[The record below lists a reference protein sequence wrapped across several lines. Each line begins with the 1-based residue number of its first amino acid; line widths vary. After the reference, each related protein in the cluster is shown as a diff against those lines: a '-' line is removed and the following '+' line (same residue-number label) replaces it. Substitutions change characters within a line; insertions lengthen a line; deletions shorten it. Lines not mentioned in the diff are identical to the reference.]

1 MDFDNMKRKELQAL
15 CKKHGI
21 PANLTNLEMVNK
33 LSSIIKVNDEKLLTQ
48 GRSCLKVFDETVNDR
63 ESDVVNRTL
72 KKVKFSPENEIFEF
86 TKSVEVKSRGRRK
99 SMLHNNSLSV
109 RSDGVKIG
117 ILGSPVRVTRSRGM
131 NLEDGVSEKKG
142 RTRRTKDSVLLVNES
157 EDEVGMTKRR
167 SLRNKEVVPVQ
178 ERREE
183 NEGENEGL
191 RMSRRVK
198 GEKIANKSPEELD
211 KSTSEKEID
220 PEKRDKK
227 VTFSS
232 DDQIMECM
240 KAETKAK
247 EMKRGGRRKS
257 IAHTQTSHVQ
267 NEVDAKVRDEVLE
280 KPAERITRSRNL
292 KSVEDYVG
300 NKRNRTRGK
309 EVIERNEKLLCT
321 EFVESSV
328 EAANNEVK
336 VTTRRSQQNNVVE
349 EASQTA
355 LKRSKRQATKAEGA
369 RFTVEAANDE
379 VKATTR
385 SQQNMVVEEAPQTA
399 LTRSKRLASKA
410 EGARLTDDISK
421 DKMVTRDRTRNQSNL
436 AVEAST
442 SDVVPQLDKQ
452 VEVPLRRSD
461 RRESVFPLEKLRSDE
476 AVAVKEKRNL
486 NVNDDEMANKG
497 QKDEPLR
504 ALKRSKRLATQ
515 VEDSV
520 LAKDDIAENKVV
532 DRGMTTRN
540 QSNLKRNVSSVE
552 TRCKMDRPTESQGT
566 VEVVITL
573 EEPGEAPVKRSNRH
587 KSVVPSLEKLRTDE
601 VAAAKEKRNLDAND
615 DKVRGKSTKEEPQKA
630 LKRSKG
636 LAQQVKDSLPAK
648 DDIAENKAEERRR
661 SGRNAAKDNVDTKL
675 LDGSVQ
681 EEIVVVKEE
690 RRRSERSASKA
701 YADTKILDSSVQEEI
716 AVVNEEKRR
725 SERSAAKASVVTKIL
740 SSSVQEERRRSERS
754 AAKANVDTK
763 ILDSSVQEER
773 RASERS
779 AAKASVITKILDS
792 SVQEEIAVV
801 KEERRRS
808 ERSAAKTNVITE
820 TLDSSAQEEIPVVK
834 EERRSSGRSVASLTL
849 VTVSDEKKESGENK
863 LTKRNCTAVPEKSS
877 TKNKFALQDL
887 DSLKQSTSRAKTN
900 VEAAAVVEKTSTSED
915 MEIVRE
921 SDSKDCDI
929 SGSEGATSFSKSG
942 LNELE
947 AVKNDVNIVLAGS
960 KDEAVADSSTLAE
973 NLKEKGPLGDANA
986 SPSENNSTFKC
997 PPFSDPFSS
1006 NARPDENVV
1015 EELLQSDHEAP
1026 ASLCPSSVLADDA
1039 FPNDITSDKQEHG
1052 AIAADDAEEFDI
1064 ELSNEVIDNSSL
1076 HHSDKMEEN
1085 LESGLKEQS
1094 ETGCIVDEGVTYGEQ
1109 EPACNLADDAVPNDL
1124 TLDKKELGATASDNA
1139 DEFDTGLSNE
1149 VLDNYSLNQSDNMKD
1164 NLESGFKKQSETGF
1178 IVTEGVTSGEQELTV
1193 TDYAREFDAGLSS
1206 SVSLD
1211 SVGAFNLS
1219 NEMEVKNSESGPME
1233 KAEAG
1238 CIAKCDGDAPTF
1250 TTQGEL
1256 HAEGFAN
1263 LEETTKEFSS
1273 ISQPDD
1279 DAAGLSSAFTFEKSC
1294 DHGKQ
1299 STFRPRNC
1307 LDCSIQTSSEL
1318 AKYNE
1323 GEYLD
1328 DQVNEPDE
1336 GVRSIEFEATE
1347 GQEEIIDDEQQLR
1360 NSNDNEGGYLEDQ
1373 DNGPDEGVR
1382 SIEFEATEGQ
1392 EDIIDD
1398 EQLRNSNDN
1407 GDGYLEDQYNE
1418 PDQGMQ
1424 QQLGHNNDSEGSVEA
1439 AASEK
1444 TVSSPIKA
1452 VLDFQEP
1459 AVLGDDIAL
1468 EDSDEEKQG
1477 EELKV
1482 LFATPCDVSYSKEE
1496 SKASLEGDSRLKE
1509 NKVTLDKEVKN
1520 REFDE
1525 NLNRKGQASVS
1536 GNDNL
1541 SLQNSVR
1548 DCDEHGQGEILKS
1561 LFAIP
1566 FGGRSSKVEI
1576 ATSIELNETSSQYKH
1591 SCHANEKTFPSAGN
1605 GLSQSTTPLKDT
1617 SKDEEAGEELKSLF
1631 ATPLFVSRSI
1641 GGEPY
1646 HFRSQLSG
1654 EAMILGEGL
1663 GSSGKRNPSEP
1674 VGGLIADEQEMSIV
1688 TEEHLNNLSASP
1700 ISVKST
1706 NEETTSTKG
1715 KYCQSHEMET
1725 FSCSGLE
1732 SNVGE
1737 CEDGPAGV
1745 NQAPVTS
1752 HVAAFNYGDESEQ
1765 EDQLN
1770 MLFTLPINT
1779 QTLNQMDGTSS
1790 KTEEL
1795 SAQGLSHHTGL
1806 SVANPSVVDLSES
1819 DSIDSKQSEDN
1830 ITVEYIKE
1838 TPECI
1843 KGSSSLEEENN
1854 EGQGNMLSATSAKST
1869 TPLRKDELS
1878 SQEPKTADVAMSGE
1892 MVRDQE
1898 MNTRPESW
1906 VQEIVD
1912 GEEHGTDETVADRD
1926 LLLRDTSKA
1935 LEEDVDVEILNQNS
1949 EPTFND
1955 AEFSEQ
1961 QLLEINKSSPESI
1974 KPSDDVYDEE
1984 NTEDHLKLLFA
1995 TPIKGTS
2002 TSRLSEASTCQLK
2015 TTTIAIASEM
2025 VGKEPKCKGFEFSG
2039 EPLTVEIIDGSCES
2053 RKGSCLL
2060 KENEEQFK
2068 RGPLFATP
2076 SKSASPLQL
2085 EESLSCQL
2093 DTAEFALSTKG
2104 IDSKAGDKSQGCPLG
2119 TMEAKE
2125 SCEPSKDSEA
2135 LEHIKSSLQ
2144 EPEIEEAVAGKDL
2157 LLIYTSEYL
2166 EENIYSEI
2174 ANKNTSAVISEPAC
2188 DELEFSEQQMVL
2200 ETHKSSP
2207 ESIKQSDAVNEENSE
2222 DHLKLLF
2229 ATPNK
2234 ETSPS
2239 GTESIQPYDAINE
2252 ENNEDHLKLLFA
2264 TPIKGTSPSK
2274 LDEDSTCQLKT
2285 AMIATASEMIGKEP
2299 KRKGSEFSGEPLT
2312 VEIISG
2318 GSSSTKG
2325 SCLFKENE
2333 QFKEGP
2339 LFATPSKG
2347 ISPLQLEECPCCEE
2361 DIFKDMDGGK
2371 FLSSQEQSFAQY
2383 EDRQLLNEMID
2394 DTGEATLKWF
2404 QTNDGSVPR
2413 ETQLETQKENDS
2425 VLQFESLHE
2434 KGEVTE
2440 DDALAEG
2447 QAHDRQM
2454 TSQESPEN
2462 EVAKGGS
2469 VTDAVCQQPNML
2481 LSDIET
2487 ESITQESITKTNGT
2501 SISAESGILDFDAE
2515 STTLRSQE
2523 KIIITLEETRGD
2535 EEQNLEVR
2543 NTSNSFQYNIPNN
2556 DEDAKEISI
2565 VLPADKQFH
2574 FPEHNVIENVAS
2586 TRELAASTNECQYVF
2601 KEVDLAAQR
2610 DSLTVFESNE
2620 STSMNVNDSVLTTQ
2634 MDLPGIFAGV
2644 SGKNS
2649 HSALSEEPQSES
2661 DQGKSCKANQQD
2673 EYSFD
2678 KKEHEITE
2686 SVVSPSY
2693 KSRGNI
2699 NFIEEGFA
2707 GEDTLMS
2714 EKKNSLA
2721 EKKGPF
2727 IPAGVAKTSLAEHLN
2742 STVKKKNVRTILIHG
2757 TPNKQSQKADM
2768 KENDPNVKGNIGTL
2782 TALRSEKRRALQ
2794 ILPWK

>member
-21 PANLTNLEMVNK
+21 PANLTNLEMANK
-33 LSSIIKVNDEKLLTQ
+33 LSSIIKVNDEKPLTQ
-48 GRSCLKVFDETVNDR
+48 GRSCLKVFDEAVNDR

-86 TKSVEVKSRGRRK
+86 TKLVEVKSRGRRK
-99 SMLHNNSLSV
+99 SMLHNNSVSV

-117 ILGSPVRVTRSRGM
+117 ILDSPVRVTRSRGM

-142 RTRRTKDSVLLVNES
+142 RTRRTKDNVLLVNES

-167 SLRNKEVVPVQ
+167 SLRNKEVVSAQ

-183 NEGENEGL
+183 NEGVNEGL
-191 RMSRRVK
+191 RTSRRVK
-198 GEKIANKSPEELD
+198 GEINANKSAEELD
-211 KSTSEKEID
+211 KRTSEKEID
-220 PEKRDKK
+220 RAEKRDKK
-227 VTFSS
+227 VTFAS

-280 KPAERITRSRNL
+280 KPAERITRSQNL
-292 KSVEDYVG
+292 KSVEDYVS
-300 NKRNRTRGK
+300 NKRNQTRGN
-309 EVIERNEKLLCT
+309 EVTERNVKLLCT

-336 VTTRRSQQNNVVE
+336 VTTRRSQQNKVVE

-355 LKRSKRQATKAEGA
+355 LKRSKRQATKTEGA

-385 SQQNMVVEEAPQTA
+385 RSQQNRVVEEAPQMA
-399 LTRSKRLASKA
+399 LTRSKRLHNKV

-436 AVEAST
+436 VVEAST
-442 SDVVPQLDKQ
+442 SEVVPQLDEQ

-461 RRESVFPLEKLRSDE
+461 RRKSVFPLEKLRSDE

-486 NVNDDEMANKG
+486 NVKDDEMENKG
-497 QKDEPLR
+497 KKDEPLR

-532 DRGMTTRN
+532 DRGMTARN

-552 TRCKMDRPTESQGT
+552 TRCKTDRPTDSQGT
-566 VEVVITL
+566 VEVGITL
-573 EEPGEAPVKRSNRH
+573 EEPGEAPVKRSNRR
-587 KSVVPSLEKLRTDE
+587 KSVVSSLEKLRTDE
-601 VAAAKEKRNLDAND
+601 VAAAKDKRNLDAND
-615 DKVRGKSTKEEPQKA
+615 DNVRVKSTKDEPQKA

-636 LAQQVKDSLPAK
+636 LAQQVEDSVPAK
-648 DDIAENKAEERRR
+648 DDIAENKVEERRR
-661 SGRNAAKDNVDTKL
+661 SGRSAAKAHVDTKI

-681 EEIVVVKEE
+681 EEIAVVKEE

-701 YADTKILDSSVQEEI
+701 Y
-716 AVVNEEKRR
+716 
-725 SERSAAKASVVTKIL
+725 
-740 SSSVQEERRRSERS
+740 
-754 AAKANVDTK
+754 VDTK
-763 ILDSSVQEER
+763 ILDSSVQEEVAVVKEEKR
-773 RASERS
+773 RSERS
-779 AAKASVITKILDS
+779 AAKDSLVTKILDS

-808 ERSAAKTNVITE
+808 ERSAAKANVVTE
-820 TLDSSAQEEIPVVK
+820 TLDSSAQKEKPVVK
-834 EERRSSGRSVASLTL
+834 EERRCSGRTAASLTL

-863 LTKRNCTAVPEKSS
+863 LTKRNCTPVPEKRS
-877 TKNKFALQDL
+877 TKNKFALLDL

-900 VEAAAVVEKTSTSED
+900 VEAAAVDEKTITAGKKQQGQQKRSNLEVEAPTSED

-921 SDSKDCDI
+921 SDSKECDI
-929 SGSEGATSFSKSG
+929 SGSEGATSFLKSG

-947 AVKNDVNIVLAGS
+947 AVKNDVNMVFAGS
-960 KDEAVADSSTLAE
+960 KDEAVADSNTLAE
-973 NLKEKGPLGDANA
+973 NLKEKGPLVDANA

-1006 NARPDENVV
+1006 NARPDEKVV
-1015 EELLQSDHEAP
+1015 DELLQSDHEAP
-1026 ASLCPSSVLADDA
+1026 PSKGLCPSSVLADDA
-1039 FPNDITSDKQEHG
+1039 IPKDITSDKQEHG
-1052 AIAADDAEEFDI
+1052 AIAADDAEEFDT

-1076 HHSDKMEEN
+1076 HHSDNMEEN

-1109 EPACNLADDAVPNDL
+1109 EPASNLADDAVPNDS
-1124 TLDKKELGATASDNA
+1124 TLDKKEHGAIAADNA
-1139 DEFDTGLSNE
+1139 DEFGTGLSNE
-1149 VLDNYSLNQSDNMKD
+1149 VLDNYSLNQSDNMED

-1178 IVTEGVTSGEQELTV
+1178 IVTEGIASGEQELTV
-1193 TDYAREFDAGLSS
+1193 TNYAREFDAGLSS
-1206 SVSLD
+1206 NVSLA

-1219 NEMEVKNSESGPME
+1219 NEMEVKNSESGPPME
-1233 KAEAG
+1233 KAETG
-1238 CIAKCDGDAPTF
+1238 FIAKCDGDAPTF

-1256 HAEGFAN
+1256 HAEGFAK
-1263 LEETTKEFSS
+1263 LEEATKEFLP
-1273 ISQPDD
+1273 ISQPDND
-1279 DAAGLSSAFTFEKSC
+1279 AGLSSAVTFEKSC

-1299 STFRPRNC
+1299 STFRPRNS
-1307 LDCSIQTSSEL
+1307 LDCGIQTSSEL

-1328 DQVNEPDE
+1328 DQENELDE

-1347 GQEEIIDDEQQLR
+1347 GQEEIIDDEQLRNSNDNEDGYLEDQENGPDEGARSIEFEATEGQEEIIDDEQLR
-1360 NSNDNEGGYLEDQ
+1360 NSNDNEDGYLEDQ
-1373 DNGPDEGVR
+1373 ENGPDEGAR
-1382 SIEFEATEGQ
+1382 SIEFEATEGQEEIIDDEQLRNSNDNEDGYLEDQENGPDEGARSIEFEAAEGQ

-1398 EQLRNSNDN
+1398 EQLRNSNDHE
-1407 GDGYLEDQYNE
+1407 DGCLEDQYNE

-1424 QQLGHNNDSEGSVEA
+1424 QLGHSNDSGGSVEA
-1439 AASEK
+1439 VASEK

-1452 VLDFQEP
+1452 VLDFQVAET
-1459 AVLGDDIAL
+1459 AVVGDDIAL

-1482 LFATPCDVSYSKEE
+1482 LFATPCDVSHSKEE

-1509 NKVTLDKEVKN
+1509 NKVTLDKKVNN

-1525 NLNRKGQASVS
+1525 NLNRRGQASSVS
-1536 GNDNL
+1536 GNDNS
-1541 SLQNSVR
+1541 SLQSSVH
-1548 DCDEHGQGEILKS
+1548 CDEHGQGEILKS
-1561 LFAIP
+1561 LFATP
-1566 FGGRSSKVEI
+1566 FGGGSNKVEI
-1576 ATSIELNETSSQYKH
+1576 ATSIELNETSSQYTH
-1591 SCHANEKTFPSAGN
+1591 SGHANENTFPSAGN
-1605 GLSQSTTPLKDT
+1605 GLTQSVTPLKDT
-1617 SKDEEAGEELKSLF
+1617 SNDEEAGEELKRLC

-1641 GGEPY
+1641 GGESY
-1646 HFRSQLSG
+1646 HFQSQLSG
-1654 EAMILGEGL
+1654 EAMTMEEGL
-1663 GSSGKRNPSEP
+1663 GSSGKRNPSVP
-1674 VGGLIADEQEMSIV
+1674 VGGLIEDEQEMSIV
-1688 TEEHLNNLSASP
+1688 TGEHLKNLSASP

-1715 KYCQSHEMET
+1715 KYSQSHEMET
-1725 FSCSGLE
+1725 FCSSGLE
-1732 SNVGE
+1732 RNVGE
-1737 CEDGPAGV
+1737 CEDGLAGV
-1745 NQAPVTS
+1745 DQAREIS
-1752 HVAAFNYGDESEQ
+1752 HIAAFNYDDGSEQ
-1765 EDQLN
+1765 EDQLK
-1770 MLFTLPINT
+1770 MPFASLINT
-1779 QTLNQMDGTSS
+1779 QTLNQMDGTSR

-1795 SAQGLSHHTGL
+1795 STQGLSHNTGL
-1806 SVANPSVVDLSES
+1806 AVANPSAVDLSES
-1819 DSIDSKQSEDN
+1819 DSIHSKQSEDN
-1830 ITVEYIKE
+1830 ITES
-1838 TPECI
+1838 ECI

-1854 EGQGNMLSATSAKST
+1854 EGQGNMLSATSAKSM

-1892 MVRDQE
+1892 MVRDQG
-1898 MNTRPESW
+1898 MNTRPESRF
-1906 VQEIVD
+1906 QEMVD
-1912 GEEHGTDETVADRD
+1912 IEEHGTDEIVADRD

-1935 LEEDVDVEILNQNS
+1935 LEEDVDVEIANQSTFAVIS
-1949 EPTFND
+1949 EPIFND
-1955 AEFSEQ
+1955 ADFSEEQ
-1961 QLLEINKSSPESI
+1961 MLEINKSSPESS
-1974 KPSDDVYDEE
+1974 KPSDDVYNEE

-2002 TSRLSEASTCQLK
+2002 PSRLSEASTCQLK
-2015 TTTIAIASEM
+2015 TAMITIASEM
-2025 VGKEPKCKGFEFSG
+2025 VGREPKCKGFEFSG
-2039 EPLTVEIIDGSCES
+2039 EPVTVEIIDGSCES
-2053 RKGSCLL
+2053 RKGSRLL
-2060 KENEEQFK
+2060 KENEEQVK
-2068 RGPLFATP
+2068 RGALFATP

-2085 EESLSCQL
+2085 EESFGCLL
-2093 DTAEFALSTKG
+2093 DTTELALSTKG
-2104 IDSKAGDKSQGCPLG
+2104 IDSKARNKSLGCPLR

-2135 LEHIKSSLQ
+2135 LEHIESSLQ

-2157 LLIYTSEYL
+2157 LLIDTSEYP
-2166 EENIYSEI
+2166 EENIYVEI

-2188 DELEFSEQQMVL
+2188 DDLEFSEQQMVL

-2234 ETSPS
+2234 GTSPS
-2239 GTESIQPYDAINE
+2239 GPESFKPYDAINE
-2252 ENNEDHLKLLFA
+2252 ENSDDHLKLLFA

-2274 LDEDSTCQLKT
+2274 LDEHFTCQLKT
-2285 AMIATASEMIGKEP
+2285 AMIATASEMVGKEP
-2299 KRKGSEFSGEPLT
+2299 RRKGPEFSGEPLT
-2312 VEIISG
+2312 VEIVTG

-2333 QFKEGP
+2333 EQFKGGP
-2339 LFATPSKG
+2339 LIATPSKG
-2347 ISPLQLEECPCCEE
+2347 TSPLQLEESPCCEE

-2394 DTGEATLKWF
+2394 DTGEATLNWF
-2404 QTNDGSVPR
+2404 QTNDGSVLR
-2413 ETQLETQKENDS
+2413 ETELETQKENDS
-2425 VLQFESLHE
+2425 VPQFELLHE

-2440 DDALAEG
+2440 EDALAEG

-2454 TSQESPEN
+2454 TSQESPED
-2462 EVAKGGS
+2462 EAAKGGS
-2469 VTDAVCQQPNML
+2469 VSDAVCQQPNML

-2487 ESITQESITKTNGT
+2487 ENIPQESLRKTDGT

-2523 KIIITLEETRGD
+2523 KVIITLEETRGD

-2543 NTSNSFQYNIPNN
+2543 NTSNAFQYNTPNN
-2556 DEDAKEISI
+2556 DEDANEISI
-2565 VLPADKQFH
+2565 VWPADKQFH

-2586 TRELAASTNECQYVF
+2586 TRELTASTNECQYDF
-2601 KEVDLAAQR
+2601 KEVDLAVQR
-2610 DSLTVFESNE
+2610 DRLTVFESNE
-2620 STSMNVNDSVLTTQ
+2620 STSMNAKDSVLTTQ
-2634 MDLPGIFAGV
+2634 MDLPGILCEE
-2644 SGKNS
+2644 
-2649 HSALSEEPQSES
+2649 ALSES
-2661 DQGKSCKANQQD
+2661 DQGKSCEANQQD
-2673 EYSFD
+2673 EFSFD
-2678 KKEHEITE
+2678 KKEHETTE

-2693 KSRGNI
+2693 KSRANI
-2699 NFIEEGFA
+2699 SFIEEGFA

-2714 EKKNSLA
+2714 EKK
-2721 EKKGPF
+2721 
-2727 IPAGVAKTSLAEHLN
+2727 IPWLKRKNHLPQQ
-2742 STVKKKNVRTILIHG
+2742 V
-2757 TPNKQSQKADM
+2757 
-2768 KENDPNVKGNIGTL
+2768 
-2782 TALRSEKRRALQ
+2782 
-2794 ILPWK
+2794 

>member
-1452 VLDFQEP
+1452 VLDFQVAEP

-1468 EDSDEEKQG
+1468 EDSDEEKQAG

-1525 NLNRKGQASVS
+1525 NLNRKGQGSSVS

-1674 VGGLIADEQEMSIV
+1674 VGGLIADEQ
-1688 TEEHLNNLSASP
+1688 EEHLNNLSASP

-1935 LEEDVDVEILNQNS
+1935 LEEDVDV
-1949 EPTFND
+1949 
-1955 AEFSEQ
+1955 
-1961 QLLEINKSSPESI
+1961 
-1974 KPSDDVYDEE
+1974 
-1984 NTEDHLKLLFA
+1984 
-1995 TPIKGTS
+1995 
-2002 TSRLSEASTCQLK
+2002 
-2015 TTTIAIASEM
+2015 
-2025 VGKEPKCKGFEFSG
+2025 
-2039 EPLTVEIIDGSCES
+2039 
-2053 RKGSCLL
+2053 
-2060 KENEEQFK
+2060 
-2068 RGPLFATP
+2068 
-2076 SKSASPLQL
+2076 
-2085 EESLSCQL
+2085 
-2093 DTAEFALSTKG
+2093 
-2104 IDSKAGDKSQGCPLG
+2104 
-2119 TMEAKE
+2119 
-2125 SCEPSKDSEA
+2125 
-2135 LEHIKSSLQ
+2135 
-2144 EPEIEEAVAGKDL
+2144 
-2157 LLIYTSEYL
+2157 
-2166 EENIYSEI
+2166 EI

>member
-21 PANLTNLEMVNK
+21 PANLTNLEMANK
-33 LSSIIKVNDEKLLTQ
+33 LSSIFKVNDEKPLTQ
-48 GRSCLKVFDETVNDR
+48 GRSCLKVFDETVDDR
-63 ESDVVNRTL
+63 ESDVVDRTL
-72 KKVKFSPENEIFEF
+72 KKVKFSPDDEIFEF
-86 TKSVEVKSRGRRK
+86 TKLVEVKSRGRRK

-117 ILGSPVRVTRSRGM
+117 ILDSPVRVTRSRGM
-131 NLEDGVSEKKG
+131 NSEDGVSEKKG
-142 RTRRTKDSVLLVNES
+142 RTRRTKDNILLVNES
-157 EDEVGMTKRR
+157 EDEVGMNKRR
-167 SLRNKEVVPVQ
+167 SLRNKDVVSVQ

-183 NEGENEGL
+183 NEGVNEGL
-191 RMSRRVK
+191 RTSRRVK
-198 GEKIANKSPEELD
+198 GEINANKSAEELD

-220 PEKRDKK
+220 RAEKRDKK
-227 VTFSS
+227 VTFAS

-247 EMKRGGRRKS
+247 EMKRGGRRKK
-257 IAHTQTSHVQ
+257 IAHTQTSHVP

-292 KSVEDYVG
+292 KSVEDDVS
-300 NKRNRTRGK
+300 NKRNQTRGK
-309 EVIERNEKLLCT
+309 EVIERNVKLLCT

-328 EAANNEVK
+328 EAAKNEVK

-369 RFTVEAANDE
+369 RFTVQAANDE

-385 SQQNMVVEEAPQTA
+385 RSQQNRVVEAAPQMA
-399 LTRSKRLASKA
+399 LTRSKRLPNKV

-436 AVEAST
+436 VVEAST
-442 SDVVPQLDKQ
+442 SEVVPQLDEQ

-461 RRESVFPLEKLRSDE
+461 RRKSIFPLEKLRSDE

-497 QKDEPLR
+497 KKGEPPR

-532 DRGMTTRN
+532 DRGMTARN

-552 TRCKMDRPTESQGT
+552 TRCKTDRPTESQGT
-566 VEVVITL
+566 VEVGITL
-573 EEPGEAPVKRSNRH
+573 EEPGEAPVKRSNRR

-636 LAQQVKDSLPAK
+636 LAQQVEDSVPAK
-648 DDIAENKAEERRR
+648 NDIAENKVEERRR
-661 SGRNAAKDNVDTKL
+661 SGRNAAKANV
-675 LDGSVQ
+675 
-681 EEIVVVKEE
+681 
-690 RRRSERSASKA
+690 
-701 YADTKILDSSVQEEI
+701 DTKILDGSVPEEI
-716 AVVNEEKRR
+716 AVVKEEGRR
-725 SERSAAKASVVTKIL
+725 SERSAAKASVVTKIFD
-740 SSSVQEERRRSERS
+740 SSVQEEVAVVKEERRHSERSAAKDSVVTKISDSSVKEEIAAVKEERRRSERS
-754 AAKANVDTK
+754 AAKANV
-763 ILDSSVQEER
+763 V
-773 RASERS
+773 
-779 AAKASVITKILDS
+779 
-792 SVQEEIAVV
+792 
-801 KEERRRS
+801 
-808 ERSAAKTNVITE
+808 TE
-820 TLDSSAQEEIPVVK
+820 TLDSSAQEEILVMK
-834 EERRSSGRSVASLTL
+834 EERRPSGRSAASLTL
-849 VTVSDEKKESGENK
+849 IAVSDEKKGSD
-863 LTKRNCTAVPEKSS
+863 CTAVPEKSS

-887 DSLKQSTSRAKTN
+887 DALKQSTSRTKIN
-900 VEAAAVVEKTSTSED
+900 VEAPAVVEKTSTAGKKQQISNVEVEDPTSED
-915 MEIVRE
+915 MEVVRE

-929 SGSEGATSFSKSG
+929 SGSEGATSFLKSG

-947 AVKNDVNIVLAGS
+947 AVKNDVNIVLAGT
-960 KDEAVADSSTLAE
+960 KAEAVADSSTLAE
-973 NLKEKGPLGDANA
+973 TLKKKGLLVDANA

-1006 NARPDENVV
+1006 KARPDENAV
-1015 EELLQSDHEAP
+1015 EQLLQSDHEAP
-1026 ASLCPSSVLADDA
+1026 ASKGLCPSSVLADDA
-1039 FPNDITSDKQEHG
+1039 IPNDITSDKQEHG
-1052 AIAADDAEEFDI
+1052 AIAADDAEESDT

-1076 HHSDKMEEN
+1076 CHSDNMEEN

-1109 EPACNLADDAVPNDL
+1109 EPASNLADDAVPNDL
-1124 TLDKKELGATASDNA
+1124 TLDKKEHGAIAADNA

-1149 VLDNYSLNQSDNMKD
+1149 VLDNYSLNQSDNMEG
-1164 NLESGFKKQSETGF
+1164 NLESCFEKQSETGF

-1193 TDYAREFDAGLSS
+1193 TDYAREFDVGLSS
-1206 SVSLD
+1206 NVSLD

-1219 NEMEVKNSESGPME
+1219 NEMEAKNSESGPPME
-1233 KAEAG
+1233 KAAAG
-1238 CIAKCDGDAPTF
+1238 FIAKCDGDVPTF

-1263 LEETTKEFSS
+1263 LEETTKDFSP
-1273 ISQPDD
+1273 ISQPDN
-1279 DAAGLSSAFTFEKSC
+1279 DAAGLSNAFSFEKSC

-1299 STFRPRNC
+1299 STFRPTNS

-1328 DQVNEPDE
+1328 DQENEPDEGVRSIEFEAAEGQEEIIDDEQLRNSNDNEDGYLEDQENGPDE

-1347 GQEEIIDDEQQLR
+1347 GQEEIIDDGQLR
-1360 NSNDNEGGYLEDQ
+1360 NNSDNE
-1373 DNGPDEGVR
+1373 
-1382 SIEFEATEGQ
+1382 
-1392 EDIIDD
+1392 
-1398 EQLRNSNDN
+1398 
-1407 GDGYLEDQYNE
+1407 DGYLEDQYNE

-1424 QQLGHNNDSEGSVEA
+1424 QLGHSNDSEGSVEA

-1452 VLDFQEP
+1452 VLDFQVAEP
-1459 AVLGDDIAL
+1459 AVFGDDIAL
-1468 EDSDEEKQG
+1468 EDSDEEKRG

-1482 LFATPCDVSYSKEE
+1482 LFATPCDVSHSKEE

-1520 REFDE
+1520 REIDE
-1525 NLNRKGQASVS
+1525 NLNRRGQASS
-1536 GNDNL
+1536 TTDNL
-1541 SLQNSVR
+1541 SLQSSVR

-1561 LFAIP
+1561 LFATP

-1591 SCHANEKTFPSAGN
+1591 SCLANENTFPSAGN
-1605 GLSQSTTPLKDT
+1605 GLTQPVTPLKDT

-1631 ATPLFVSRSI
+1631 ATPLIVSRSI

-1646 HFRSQLSG
+1646 HFQSQLSG
-1654 EAMILGEGL
+1654 EGL
-1663 GSSGKRNPSEP
+1663 DSSGKRNPSEP
-1674 VGGLIADEQEMSIV
+1674 VGGLIEDEQEMSIV
-1688 TEEHLNNLSASP
+1688 TGEHLKNLSASP

-1715 KYCQSHEMET
+1715 KYSQSHEMET
-1725 FSCSGLE
+1725 FSCGGLE
-1732 SNVGE
+1732 RNVGE

-1745 NQAPVTS
+1745 DQAPETS
-1752 HVAAFNYGDESEQ
+1752 HIASFNYGDESEQ
-1765 EDQLN
+1765 DQLK
-1770 MLFTLPINT
+1770 MLFASTINT
-1779 QTLNQMDGTSS
+1779 QPLNQMDGSSS

-1795 SAQGLSHHTGL
+1795 SAQGLSHNTGL
-1806 SVANPSVVDLSES
+1806 AVANPSAVDLSVS
-1819 DSIDSKQSEDN
+1819 DSIDSKQSENN
-1830 ITVEYIKE
+1830 ITVEKIKE

-1854 EGQGNMLSATSAKST
+1854 EGQGNMLSATSAKSM

-1878 SQEPKTADVAMSGE
+1878 SQEPKTEDVAMSGE
-1892 MVRDQE
+1892 MVRDQG
-1898 MNTRPESW
+1898 MNTRPESR

-1912 GEEHGTDETVADRD
+1912 IEEHGNDEIVADRD
-1926 LLLRDTSKA
+1926 LLLRDTSKS
-1935 LEEDVDVEILNQNS
+1935 LEEDVDVEIANQSTSAVIS
-1949 EPTFND
+1949 EPTFDD
-1955 AEFSEQ
+1955 ADFSEEQ
-1961 QLLEINKSSPESI
+1961 MLEINKSSPESS
-1974 KPSDDVYDEE
+1974 KPSDDVYNEE

-2002 TSRLSEASTCQLK
+2002 PSRLSEASTCQLK
-2015 TTTIAIASEM
+2015 TTMITIASEM

-2068 RGPLFATP
+2068 RGALFATP

-2085 EESLSCQL
+2085 EESFGCLW
-2093 DTAEFALSTKG
+2093 DTTELALSTKG
-2104 IDSKAGDKSQGCPLG
+2104 IDSKARNKSQGCPLG

-2135 LEHIKSSLQ
+2135 LEHIESSLQ

-2157 LLIYTSEYL
+2157 LLIDTSEYP
-2166 EENIYSEI
+2166 EENIYVEI

-2188 DELEFSEQQMVL
+2188 DDLEFSEQQMVL

-2222 DHLKLLF
+2222 DQLKLLF
-2229 ATPNK
+2229 ATPKKGTN
-2234 ETSPS
+2234 PS
-2239 GTESIQPYDAINE
+2239 GPESIKLYDAINE
-2252 ENNEDHLKLLFA
+2252 ENSDDHLKLLFA

-2285 AMIATASEMIGKEP
+2285 AMIATASEMVGKEP
-2299 KRKGSEFSGEPLT
+2299 KCKGSEFSGEPLT
-2312 VEIISG
+2312 VEIIAG

-2333 QFKEGP
+2333 EQFKGGP

-2347 ISPLQLEECPCCEE
+2347 TSPLQLEESPCCEE

-2383 EDRQLLNEMID
+2383 EGRQLLNEMID
-2394 DTGEATLKWF
+2394 DTGEATLNWF
-2404 QTNDGSVPR
+2404 QTNDGSVLR
-2413 ETQLETQKENDS
+2413 ETELETQKENDS
-2425 VLQFESLHE
+2425 VPQFEPLHE

-2454 TSQESPEN
+2454 TSQESPED
-2462 EVAKGGS
+2462 EAAKGGS
-2469 VTDAVCQQPNML
+2469 VSDAVCQQPNML
-2481 LSDIET
+2481 LSDTET
-2487 ESITQESITKTNGT
+2487 ENITQESLRKTDGT

-2523 KIIITLEETRGD
+2523 KVIITLEETRGD

-2543 NTSNSFQYNIPNN
+2543 NTSNAFQYNIPNN

-2565 VLPADKQFH
+2565 VWPADKQFH

-2586 TRELAASTNECQYVF
+2586 TREFTASTIESQYVF
-2601 KEVDLAAQR
+2601 KEVDLAVQR
-2610 DSLTVFESNE
+2610 DRLTVFESNE
-2620 STSMNVNDSVLTTQ
+2620 STSMNVKDSVLTTQ
-2634 MDLPGIFAGV
+2634 MDLPGI
-2644 SGKNS
+2644 
-2649 HSALSEEPQSES
+2649 LCEEAQSES
-2661 DQGKSCKANQQD
+2661 DQGKSCEANQQD
-2673 EYSFD
+2673 EFSFD
-2678 KKEHEITE
+2678 KKEHETTE
-2686 SVVSPSY
+2686 PVVSPSY
-2693 KSRGNI
+2693 KSRANI
-2699 NFIEEGFA
+2699 SFIEEGFA

-2721 EKKGPF
+2721 EKKEPF
-2727 IPAGVAKTSLAEHLN
+2727 TPAGVAKTSLAEHLN

-2782 TALRSEKRRALQ
+2782 TALRPEKRRALQ

>member
-167 SLRNKEVVPVQ
+167 SLRNKEVVSVQ

-183 NEGENEGL
+183 NEGVNEGL

-198 GEKIANKSPEELD
+198 GEKIANESAEELD

-227 VTFSS
+227 VTFAS

-267 NEVDAKVRDEVLE
+267 NEVVAKVRDEVLE

-300 NKRNRTRGK
+300 IKRNRTRGK

-421 DKMVTRDRTRNQSNL
+421 DKMVTRDRTRNHSNL

-461 RRESVFPLEKLRSDE
+461 RRESVFPLEKLSSDE

-497 QKDEPLR
+497 KKDEPLR

-636 LAQQVKDSLPAK
+636 LAQQVEDSVPAK
-648 DDIAENKAEERRR
+648 DDIAENKVEERRR
-661 SGRNAAKDNVDTKL
+661 SGRNAAKDNVDTKI

-725 SERSAAKASVVTKIL
+725 SERSAAKANVVTKIL

-754 AAKANVDTK
+754 AA
-763 ILDSSVQEER
+763 
-773 RASERS
+773 
-779 AAKASVITKILDS
+779 
-792 SVQEEIAVV
+792 
-801 KEERRRS
+801 
-808 ERSAAKTNVITE
+808 
-820 TLDSSAQEEIPVVK
+820 
-834 EERRSSGRSVASLTL
+834 SLTL

-863 LTKRNCTAVPEKSS
+863 LIKRNCTAVPEKSS

-900 VEAAAVVEKTSTSED
+900 VEAAAVVEKTSTAGKKQQGRQKRSNVEVEAPTSED

-973 NLKEKGPLGDANA
+973 NLKEKGPLVDANA
-986 SPSENNSTFKC
+986 SPPENNSTCKC

-1039 FPNDITSDKQEHG
+1039 IPNDITSDKQEHG

-1109 EPACNLADDAVPNDL
+1109 EPARNLADDAVPNDL
-1124 TLDKKELGATASDNA
+1124 TLDKKELGATAADNA

-1178 IVTEGVTSGEQELTV
+1178 IVTEGVTSGEQDLTV

-1219 NEMEVKNSESGPME
+1219 NEMGVKNSESGPPME

-1279 DAAGLSSAFTFEKSC
+1279 DAGLSSAFTFEKSC

-1328 DQVNEPDE
+1328 DQENEPDE

-1347 GQEEIIDDEQQLR
+1347 GQEEIIDDEQLR

-1373 DNGPDEGVR
+1373 ENGPDEGVR

-1452 VLDFQEP
+1452 VLDFQVAEP

-1468 EDSDEEKQG
+1468 VDSDEEKQG

-1482 LFATPCDVSYSKEE
+1482 LFATPCDVSHSKEE

-1520 REFDE
+1520 KEFDE
-1525 NLNRKGQASVS
+1525 NLNRRGQASVS

-1541 SLQNSVR
+1541 SLQSSVR

-1561 LFAIP
+1561 LFATP

-1591 SCHANEKTFPSAGN
+1591 SCHANENTFPSAGN

-1674 VGGLIADEQEMSIV
+1674 VGGLFADEQEMSIV
-1688 TEEHLNNLSASP
+1688 TGEHLNNLSASP

-1715 KYCQSHEMET
+1715 KYSQSHEMET

-1732 SNVGE
+1732 RNVGE

-1745 NQAPVTS
+1745 NQAPVIS

-1765 EDQLN
+1765 EDQLK

-1819 DSIDSKQSEDN
+1819 DSMDSKQSEDN
-1830 ITVEYIKE
+1830 ITVENIKE

-1935 LEEDVDVEILNQNS
+1935 LEEDVDVEIVNQNS
-1949 EPTFND
+1949 EPTFHD

-2039 EPLTVEIIDGSCES
+2039 EPLPVEIIDGSCES

-2104 IDSKAGDKSQGCPLG
+2104 IDSNAGNKSQGCPLG

-2234 ETSPS
+2234 DTSPS
-2239 GTESIQPYDAINE
+2239 GPESIQPYDAINE
-2252 ENNEDHLKLLFA
+2252 ENSEDHLKLLFA

-2285 AMIATASEMIGKEP
+2285 AMIATASEMVGKEP

-2347 ISPLQLEECPCCEE
+2347 TSPLQLEESPCCEE

-2413 ETQLETQKENDS
+2413 ETELETQKENDS

-2447 QAHDRQM
+2447 QAHDHQM
-2454 TSQESPEN
+2454 TSQESPED

-2487 ESITQESITKTNGT
+2487 ENITQESITKTDGT

-2523 KIIITLEETRGD
+2523 KILITLEETRGD

-2634 MDLPGIFAGV
+2634 MDLPGIFAGG

-2649 HSALSEEPQSES
+2649 HSALSEEPQRES
-2661 DQGKSCKANQQD
+2661 DQGKSCEANQQD